1 MITQELNFAVKL
13 NNRNAISVEG
23 KGFIGFGG
31 IVRKTVNGGYG
42 AVASESKDI
51 LYEIIGNIKRTTLG
65 LIEFSQDS
73 YVARYDKKLIL
84 SPGAME
90 SYVQL
95 QKNLE
100 SIAA

>member
-1 MITQELNFAVKL
+1 MTTQEQNLAVKL

-31 IVRKTVNGGYG
+31 IVRKTFNGGYG
-42 AVASESKDI
+42 AVAKESKDTV
-51 LYEIIGNIKRTTLG
+51 YEIIGNIKRTTLG

-73 YVARYDKKLIL
+73 YVAKYNKNHIL

-90 SYVQL
+90 SYLQL
-95 QKNLE
+95 QKKLE
-100 SIAA
+100 GIAA